1 MNQSNAGMLAIG
13 LVALVLS
20 GCASVTIT
28 PSDEPKLT
36 SAPTYERSL
45 DFYFWGLSP
54 DWQEVNVDDVC
65 YGSSVRQ
72 MQAQTTFEDGLFGAI
87 TLGIFAPR
95 TVKVWC
101 EEEQG

>member
-1 MNQSNAGMLAIG
+1 MRLIKAGILSTS
-13 LVALVLS
+13 LCTLLLS

-36 SAPTYERSL
+36 SMPTYEQSL

-65 YGSSVRQ
+65 YGSGVRQ

-101 EEEQG
+101 DEEV